1 MLPCAL
7 ALRDTRRESQGVA
20 GQVDRRGAGVTRQ
33 SDEWPGG
40 CASQSVSLRGPPIA
54 KTGSNGTQGTAG
66 GESKTSPPRSV
77 AAMPETMEV
86 SKEAVSGDGTVEN
99 VGIKVDA
106 KFKCPHCRQAFS
118 EDKALQLH
126 LKFQCPTAIAKQ
138 INPVGD

>member
-54 KTGSNGTQGTAG
+54 KTGSNGMPTIQLRTA
-66 GESKTSPPRSV
+66 
-77 AAMPETMEV
+77 
-86 SKEAVSGDGTVEN
+86 AVYLIHTIHDS
-99 VGIKVDA
+99 
-106 KFKCPHCRQAFS
+106 
-118 EDKALQLH
+118 L
-126 LKFQCPTAIAKQ
+126 
-138 INPVGD
+138 